1 MILLIGEMSLC
12 IICLMNKAVIFDG
25 DGTLWRPI
33 GGDKNLRPDVIY
45 RGGKV
50 EKNSHLRLEIVDGVH
65 EMLFRLRSQG
75 YKIFVVSAHPVPGKG
90 ALEELK
96 SKIVGIG
103 IEHLVDGF
111 FCSDGGDKDG
121 KAKVIRDIIVDFGL
135 DKAQTYMVGDSYYY
149 DYEAGKKAGVNSFF
163 VRNDYCKQ
171 PFPLPN
177 DVCSIDHITD
187 LVVK

>member
-1 MILLIGEMSLC
+1 M
-12 IICLMNKAVIFDG
+12 
-25 DGTLWRPI
+25 
-33 GGDKNLRPDVIY
+33 
-45 RGGKV
+45 
-50 EKNSHLRLEIVDGVH
+50 
-65 EMLFRLRSQG
+65 
-75 YKIFVVSAHPVPGKG
+75 PGKG

-163 VRNDYCKQ
+163 VRNGYCKQ

-177 DVCSIDHITD
+177 DVCSIDRITD

>member
-1 MILLIGEMSLC
+1 MLLC
-12 IICLMNKAVIFDG
+12 TICLMNKAVIFDG

-33 GGDKNLRPDVIY
+33 GGGKNLRPDVIY

-50 EKNSHLRLEIVDGVH
+50 EKNSHLRLEIVNGAY
-65 EMLFRLRSQG
+65 EMLFRLRGQG

-163 VRNDYCKQ
+163 C
-171 PFPLPN
+171 
-177 DVCSIDHITD
+177 
-187 LVVK
+187 